1 MIIVSNNDKS
11 RVVEIDLS
19 IFDEVKKYLKKIT
32 KKNNSSF
39 SYIDEIGDK
48 IVVIDGKEYVEPT
61 KDDIIAIN
69 SDEEFLDEDEAK
81 RLISYA

>member
-81 RLISYA
+81 RLLSYA